1 MASLRWNRL
10 NGRTQQGVNN
20 AASGDGPER
29 DEILR
34 QESHPVFSLNA
45 SAANKSQQDRY
56 HGDYQKDMNNTSN
69 TENKSTEKP
78 TYDKDD
84 CYDV

>member
-1 MASLRWNRL
+1 MQEIGLKVMRFC
-10 NGRTQQGVNN
+10 
-20 AASGDGPER
+20 AA
-29 DEILR
+29 
-34 QESHPVFSLNA
+34 ESHPVFSLNA
-45 SAANKSQQDRY
+45 SAADKSQQDRY
-56 HGDYQKDMNNTSN
+56 HGDYEKDMDNTSN